1 MLTVSSLSKTYG
13 QQTVLKN
20 ISFTLNRGQRL
31 GLVGPNGCGKTT
43 LLRILIGD
51 ESPDS
56 GSGRWTIP
64 NIRLGYLPQGFQ
76 FLPDETISGFI
87 ERMQGN
93 LPALEN
99 RLQKLAAALGEQP
112 TRKDLREEYDA
123 VLAQLSTAAED
134 SGNAPAVLAALGLG
148 DVPPQHPAGQLSGGQ
163 KTRLSLAGALLA
175 NPHVLLLDEPTNH
188 LDISMLEWL
197 EDWLMNFRGA
207 VLIVSHDRMFLDHVV
222 TGILELDENQ
232 HTLKEYEGNYSAY
245 VETKQAE
252 RDRQQQA
259 YVDQQEEIARL
270 QSTSRRVRSDAQFHR
285 GGKTDDKDKFA
296 KGFFADRS
304 LERVR
309 LAKQIENR
317 IERMLHEDRIDK
329 PRSSWQ
335 MKLEFGDVPESGKN
349 VILLEDVSI
358 GYGDRVLLAGLQ
370 RRVRLGERLVIVGP
384 NGCGK
389 TTLLRTIAGLL
400 PPLHGEV
407 RLGSHVQPGYMAQE
421 QENLPKEGNPLTL
434 ILGIVSQSETDA
446 RSYLHKFLF
455 AGDEVFTPISS
466 LSYGERARLSLACL
480 AAQGCNLLLL
490 DEPLNHLDIPSRAR
504 FEQALLDFPG
514 TVVVVTHDRYFIQS
528 FASDVWNL
536 EQTENGH
543 IRKNLPTS

>member
-1 MLTVSSLSKTYG
+1 MLTVSSISKSYG
-13 QQTVLKN
+13 QQTVLNN

-51 ESPDS
+51 ESPDA
-56 GSGRWTIP
+56 GSMRWTIP
-64 NIRLGYLPQGFQ
+64 NIRPGYLPQGFH
-76 FLPDETISGFI
+76 FFPDETINGYI

-99 RLQKLAAALGEQP
+99 RLQELAAALGEHP
-112 TRKDLREEYDA
+112 ALPNLHEEYDA
-123 VLAQLSTAAED
+123 VLEQLSTAAEG
-134 SGNAPAVLAALGLG
+134 SGNAPSVLAALGLG
-148 DVPPQHPAGQLSGGQ
+148 KFSSQHPADRLSGGQ
-163 KTRLSLAGALLA
+163 KTRLMLAGALLA
-175 NPHVLLLDEPTNH
+175 NPHILLLDEPTNH

-197 EDWLMNFRGA
+197 EGWLLNFRGA

-232 HTLKEYEGNYSAY
+232 HTLKEYDGNYSAF

-252 RDRQQQA
+252 REHQQQA

-270 QSTSRRVRSDAQFHR
+270 QSASRRVRSDAQFHR

-296 KGFFADRS
+296 RGFFADRS
-304 LERVR
+304 LEKIR
-309 LAKQIENR
+309 LAKQIEAR
-317 IERMLHEDRIDK
+317 IDRMLHEDRIDK
-329 PRSSWQ
+329 PRNSWQ

-349 VILLEDVSI
+349 VILLEDLAI
-358 GYGDRVLLAGLQ
+358 GYGNRVLLAGLQ

-400 PPLHGEV
+400 PPLHGKV
-407 RLGSHVQPGYMAQE
+407 LLGSNVQPGFMAQE
-421 QENLPKEGNPLTL
+421 QENLPREGNPLTV
-434 ILGIVSQSETDA
+434 ILGVVSQSETDA
-446 RSYLHKFLF
+446 RAYLHKFLF
-455 AGDEVFTPISS
+455 AGDDVFTPIAS

-528 FASDVWNL
+528 FASDVWEL
-536 EQTENGH
+536 EQT
-543 IRKNLPTS
+543 KNRQIQ